1 MAKHEFNFGP
11 ISRTV
16 DASTGKGDAI
26 NFASLPIHQATVA
39 LLAGQNRDEF
49 VAWLWHD
56 LFKPLFWWPQ
66 KDKWFHYPNA
76 RQGDPLNFEERWAK
90 VTNIPLGLVE
100 THHARRE
107 QRKFTHG
114 ESETVNNEFDQV
126 AIGREARFL
135 QLSFLAEPATHT
147 ALLRAVI
154 ADAFMQVVTQ
164 AVARA
169 IESELVKKSPT
180 FHRVRY
186 IFDFRQASFSNPP
199 TDSEIKNWAE
209 KYTIS
214 PGPDILE
221 ICHVSPVRNGDLTG
235 KCTVEIS
242 LTADPPT
249 KAQYDQGVIHLV
261 ELLTVY
267 QDSRTILM
275 GIPQFLQVDD
285 EKLKDEVKSAAE
297 QRLKGLDV
305 RVLASMDEIRNQST
319 VQGRVLKRAGQDI
332 DLLGHVFA
340 EQIEIRLIDS
350 GALVQRVR
358 DGQGHT
364 FDLRL
369 LSDMVA
375 RPIELMAGRS
385 RHCRFCGTAFDSSLP
400 PGEAVVGDYFTDI
413 EHVGFSGDICPMCR
427 IYMLNSHKSRTPTEK
442 SQGIK
447 GDRKAYRGAF
457 ALLAPSSHFT
467 YREDACHRL
476 EQPPLDVGDRFASPL
491 QRATVTLQ
499 EYNLFNMISRRMI
512 AGLWAELD
520 SGNPNRPLPLPYLG
534 GILFT
539 QDQNEKI
546 RALFD
551 RLEALFEPVELLAY
565 PFRVTV
571 QPAVELAFEMVVNDR
586 KQHHT
591 KHTYLKTSPTI
602 VGVDPGSKFTLLVD
616 NKLQMEVS
624 RQFFEDRKRLQ
635 KLLKGISDLDHRR
648 DSSLT
653 LITQPPSNL
662 EGISD
667 LDHQR
672 NWLLSVLQGADP
684 VTAAEEAFSD
694 SGSLQAAEHR
704 FWDTQLSGSSLAEQ
718 WQQYE
723 RVRDEV
729 RRIVAAYPMLIE
741 FFAKPQR
748 R

>member
-1 MAKHEFNFGP
+1 MGEFNFGP

-16 DASTGKGDAI
+16 DASTGKGNAI
-26 NFASLPIHQATVA
+26 NFASLPLHEAITA
-39 LLAGQNRDEF
+39 LLAAENRDEF

-56 LFKPLFWWPQ
+56 LFKPLFWW
-66 KDKWFHYPNA
+66 KWNASKNKFDWVHCPNNK
-76 RQGDPLNFEERWAK
+76 QNDPLNVEAHWAA
-90 VTNIPLGLVE
+90 VTGVPSGLVE
-100 THHARRE
+100 THHFRE

-114 ESETVNNEFDQV
+114 EPETVNNEFDQV

-154 ADAFMQVVTQ
+154 ADAFMEVVTQ

-169 IESELVKKSPT
+169 VESELAKKSPT

-186 IFDFRQASFSNPP
+186 VFDFQQASFSNPP
-199 TDSEIKNWAE
+199 THREIGNWADR
-209 KYTIS
+209 YAIQAG
-214 PGPDILE
+214 PGILE
-221 ICHVSPVRNGDLTG
+221 IYHAIPVNNGALTG
-235 KCTVEIS
+235 QCTVDIS

-249 KAQYDQGVIHLV
+249 KEQYDQGVIHLV

-275 GIPQFLQVDD
+275 GIPQFLQVDV
-285 EKLKDEVKSAAE
+285 EKLKDDVKSAAE
-297 QRLKGLDV
+297 QRLKSLDV
-305 RVLASMDEIRNQST
+305 RVLASMDEIRKQST
-319 VQGRVLKRAGQDI
+319 VQDRVNQGNRHLERAGQDI

-340 EQIEIRLIDS
+340 EQVNIRPINS
-350 GALVQRVR
+350 RATVRQVR
-358 DGQGHT
+358 DSLRQVRDSQGKT
-364 FDLRL
+364 LDLWL
-369 LSDMVA
+369 LSDIVA
-375 RPIELMAGRS
+375 HPIELMTGKS
-385 RHCRFCGTAFDSSLP
+385 RRCRFCGTAFDTSDSSFP
-400 PGEAVVGDYFTDI
+400 PGEASVGHDFTDI

-476 EQPPLDVGDRFASPL
+476 EQPPLDVGGRFASPL
-491 QRATVTLQ
+491 QRATVNLQ
-499 EYNLFNMISRRMI
+499 EYSLFNLISRRII
-512 AGLWAELD
+512 ASLWAELD
-520 SGNPNRPLPLPYLG
+520 AGNRNLPLPLPYLG
-534 GILFT
+534 AILFT

-551 RLEALFEPVELLAY
+551 RLEALFESVELLAY

-616 NKLQMEVS
+616 NGLQMEVS

-635 KLLKGISDLDHRR
+635 KLLGGIR
-648 DSSLT
+648 DR
-653 LITQPPSNL
+653 
-662 EGISD
+662 
-667 LDHQR
+667 DHQR
-672 NWLLSVLQGADP
+672 HWLLSVLQGADP
-684 VTAAEEAFSD
+684 VTAADEAFSD
-694 SGSLQAAEHR
+694 SGSLWAAEHR

-723 RVRDEV
+723 QVRDEV

>member
-1 MAKHEFNFGP
+1 MSEFNFGP

-16 DASTGKGDAI
+16 DASTGRGDAI
-26 NFASLPIHQATVA
+26 NFASLPLHEAITA
-39 LLAGQNRDEF
+39 LLAAENRDEF

-66 KDKWFHYPNA
+66 KDKWFHYPNN
-76 RQGDPLNFEERWAK
+76 RQNDPLNTEARWAAFTG
-90 VTNIPLGLVE
+90 VPSGLVE
-100 THHARRE
+100 THHGRN
-107 QRKFTHG
+107 RKFQHG
-114 ESETVNNEFDQV
+114 EPETVNNEFDQV

-154 ADAFMQVVTQ
+154 ADAFMEVVTRKVAE
-164 AVARA
+164 AV
-169 IESELVKKSPT
+169 ESELAQKSPS
-180 FHRVRY
+180 FRRVRY
-186 IFDFRQASFSNPP
+186 AFDFQQASFSSPP
-199 TDSEIKNWAE
+199 TPDEIKNWADRYNL
-209 KYTIS
+209 KAS
-214 PGPDILE
+214 PGILE
-221 ICHVSPVRNGDLTG
+221 IHHVTPVTDRDLTG
-235 KCTVEIS
+235 QCTVDIS

-249 KAQYDQGVIHLV
+249 KEQYDQGVVHLV

-275 GIPQFLQVDD
+275 GIPQFLQVDVGQLERD
-285 EKLKDEVKSAAE
+285 TKNAAE
-297 QRLKGLDV
+297 QRLKRLDV
-305 RVLASMDEIRNQST
+305 RVLASIDEIRKQSI
-319 VQGRVLKRAGQDI
+319 VQGRVNWDNLHLVRAGQDI

-340 EQIEIRLIDS
+340 EQVEIRLIDS
-350 GALVQRVR
+350 GELVRQVQ
-358 DGQGHT
+358 DDQGKT
-364 FDLRL
+364 FHLRL
-369 LSDMVA
+369 LSDIVT
-375 RPIELMAGRS
+375 RPIELMARKS
-385 RHCRFCGTAFDSSLP
+385 RRCRFCGTAFDSNFPS
-400 PGEAVVGDYFTDI
+400 GEAVVGHDFTDI
-413 EHVGFSGDICPMCR
+413 EHVGFGGDICPMCR
-427 IYMLNSHKSRTPTEK
+427 IYMLNSHKSRTPAEK
-442 SQGIK
+442 VQGIS
-447 GDRKAYRGAF
+447 GDRKGYRGAF
-457 ALLAPSSHFT
+457 ALIAPSSHFS

-476 EQPPLDVGDRFASPL
+476 EQPPLDVGGRFASPL

-499 EYNLFNMISRRMI
+499 EYSLFNMISRRII
-512 AGLWAELD
+512 ASLWAELD
-520 SGNPNRPLPLPYLG
+520 AGNRNQPLPLPYLG
-534 GILFT
+534 AILFT

-551 RLEALFEPVELLAY
+551 RLEALFESVELLAY

-602 VGVDPGSKFTLLVD
+602 VGVDPASKFTLLVD
-616 NKLQMEVS
+616 NGLQMEVS

-635 KLLKGISDLDHRR
+635 KLLGGIR
-648 DSSLT
+648 DR
-653 LITQPPSNL
+653 
-662 EGISD
+662 
-667 LDHQR
+667 DHQR
-672 NWLLSVLQGADP
+672 HWLLSVLQGADP
-684 VTAAEEAFSD
+684 VTAADEAFSD
-694 SGSLQAAEHR
+694 SGSLRAAEHQ

-723 RVRDEV
+723 RVREEV